1 MLKPDEK
8 RCYVCGSQKHMAGEC
23 DRPKKE
29 DPPPKGTPKGDKND
43 KGGKGKSSKGQ
54 DADSGKGKPQI
65 NKVEAETSAKDER
78 ELQKHD
84 SNATEPENEP
94 GKQLEEF
101 QKTVVKMLKEKERF
115 ANPVEELGMMIE
127 SIKKTFDAKAK
138 TIKVKRINK
147 DEKRYGLLDSGATN
161 NVRAVKKRESL
172 AGCKPVEVEIA
183 FDTEVLK
190 SLVMN
195 PEGTI
200 IGPEGTE
207 TIVAVHEAVEVG
219 YSFIWNT
226 PDEVIMSRNGE
237 VLPVEVHHGTP
248 VLPDDICL
256 KLIEEI
262 EQKKR
267 EAKRQVMIEAQDE
280 EIELQKIW
288 PQLSTVLKRL
298 IENNNEEFLK
308 IHKLH
313 TVYTK

>member
-1 MLKPDEK
+1 MLRPDEK
-8 RCYVCGSQKHMAGEC
+8 RCYVCGSQKHMAGDC
-23 DRPKKE
+23 DKPKKD
-29 DPPPKGTPKGDKND
+29 DPPLKGTPKGEKGDK
-43 KGGKGKSSKGQ
+43 GKGKYTKGQ
-54 DADSGKGKPQI
+54 DADGGKGKPPI
-65 NKVEAETSAKDER
+65 NKVETEANGKEDR
-78 ELQKHD
+78 ELQKQD

-101 QKTVVKMLKEKERF
+101 QKTVVKMLKEKDRIN
-115 ANPVEELGMMIE
+115 NPLEELGLMIE
-127 SIKKTFDAKAK
+127 TIKKSMDVKAK

-161 NVRAVKKRESL
+161 NVREVKKKDNL

-226 PDEVIMSRNGE
+226 PEEVIMSRNGE
-237 VLPVEVHHGTP
+237 VLPVEVQHGTP

-267 EAKRQVMIEAQDE
+267 EAKKQLSIEVPDE
-280 EIELQKIW
+280 DIELQSIW
-288 PQLSTVLKRL
+288 PQLSTVLK
-298 IENNNEEFLK
+298 
-308 IHKLH
+308 
-313 TVYTK
+313 